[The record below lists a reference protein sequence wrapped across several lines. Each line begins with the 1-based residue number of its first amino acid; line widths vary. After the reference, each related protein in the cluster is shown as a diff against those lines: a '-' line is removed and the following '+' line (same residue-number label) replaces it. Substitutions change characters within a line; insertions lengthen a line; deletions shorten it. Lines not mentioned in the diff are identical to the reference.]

1 MKAERRNVVPLFVSL
16 PACFCLHA
24 THILYPA
31 RPASVHTDTP
41 HQPHSAP
48 ITHVSHINIKHTAQ
62 SVQHPVFRPPRH
74 HPIFLHIYA
83 KRPSSLHIHSSST
96 SREPRICS
104 SRHSRPQIREFY
116 APLHNMLQVNQL
128 YNHDSQCSVPVM
140 RNWLSRITI
149 KPLRCC
155 QKASL
160 TRWKGQCRTATAALP
175 HIHNSMHTLYSAS
188 KKAVWVILHHPA
200 RLHVMISYHNRKPL
214 AFLFQTFLLS
224 KFFTAEHA

>member
-1 MKAERRNVVPLFVSL
+1 MRRSAFCFSAGLLLPSCHAHSL
-16 PACFCLHA
+16 SRE
-24 THILYPA
+24 A
-31 RPASVHTDTP
+31 RICTYG
-41 HQPHSAP
+41 
-48 ITHVSHINIKHTAQ
+48 HTAPTALRTDYTRFTHKHKTYGT
-62 SVQHPVFRPPRH
+62 VRTTPRLPPA
-74 HPIFLHIYA
+74 PSPPYFLHIYA

-116 APLHNMLQVNQL
+116 APSHNMLQVNQL
-128 YNHDSQCSVPVM
+128 YNHDSQCAVPVV
-140 RNWLSRITI
+140 RNGLSRITI